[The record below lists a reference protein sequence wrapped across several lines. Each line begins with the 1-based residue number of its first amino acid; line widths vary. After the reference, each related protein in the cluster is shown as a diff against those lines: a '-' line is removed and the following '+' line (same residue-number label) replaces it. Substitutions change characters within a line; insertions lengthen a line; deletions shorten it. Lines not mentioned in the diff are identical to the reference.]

1 VAETR
6 QQSSRKIIHCDCDCF
21 YAAVEMRDDPLLRGR
36 PLAVGGRPNSR
47 GVIATCNYEARAFG
61 VHSAMA
67 SSRALRLCPE
77 LLILPPD
84 MQRYR
89 QAAAAIRQIFF
100 DCTDL
105 VEPLSLDEAYLDVTE
120 NTRGTTATQL
130 ARELRQRIAS
140 EVGVTVS
147 AGVAPNKFLA
157 KIASEWRKPNGLFVI
172 RPDQV
177 DAFVR
182 ELPVARL
189 HGVGRVMAD
198 RLHNLGITTCGDLR
212 AIEPLQLVKWFGRF
226 GQRLTELARGI
237 DERPVAVDRE
247 RKSVSVE
254 RTFETDLPTLAACIE
269 VLPPL
274 LERLQERMQGLGG
287 RPVLQLMLKLK
298 ADNFRQTTIE
308 RAATGMSM
316 QDFEPLCAQ
325 AFARLQRPI
334 RLVGVGVRLDSGRE
348 NQLDLFMTL

>member
-1 VAETR
+1 MIEAR
-6 QQSSRKIIHCDCDCF
+6 PRKIIHCDCDCF
-21 YAAVEMRDDPLLRGR
+21 YAAVEMRDDPSLRGR
-36 PLAVGGRPNSR
+36 PLAIGGRPDSR

-61 VHSAMA
+61 VRSAMA
-67 SSRALRLCPE
+67 SAHALRLCPD

-84 MQRYR
+84 MSRYR
-89 QAAAAIRQIFF
+89 QAAMAIRRIFF

-105 VEPLSLDEAYLDVTE
+105 VEPLALDEAYLDVTASSQQ
-120 NTRGTTATQL
+120 TTATQI
-130 ARELRQRIAS
+130 ARELRRRIAD

-157 KIASEWRKPNGLFVI
+157 KIASEWRKPNGLYVI

-177 DAFVR
+177 DEFVQK
-182 ELPVARL
+182 LPVERL
-189 HGVGRVMAD
+189 HGVGHVTSE
-198 RLHNLGITTCGDLR
+198 RLRNLGIETCADLR

-226 GQRLTELARGI
+226 GQRLHELAHGI
-237 DERPVAVDRE
+237 DERPVSPHRE

-254 RTFETDLPTLAACIE
+254 RTFAADLPTLQACLE

-274 LERLQERMQGLGG
+274 LERLQERLRGVAM

-298 ADNFRQTTIE
+298 ADNFQQTTIE
-308 RAATGMSM
+308 RAATGATLR
-316 QDFEPLCAQ
+316 DFEPLCTQ

-334 RLVGVGVRLDSGRE
+334 RLVGVGVRFDSGRE
-348 NQLDLFMTL
+348 NQLDLFAPQ